1 MKYSMVILSFLA
13 CLSSAW
19 AEPLMLVTDEEVA
32 RDAAA
37 PIRESLRK
45 RAIVSANAPKIQVLS
60 PDPSKDKVS
69 TPLPVDI
76 KFSSASDAEIDP
88 ASFRAYYGML
98 HLDITDRILQKVTI
112 TKNGLAVSEAAIPR
126 GNHRLLLQVKDT
138 QGRKGEDEIRFSVEA
153 VAKPAI
159 YG

>member
-1 MKYSMVILSFLA
+1 MKYGVLILPFLA
-13 CLSSAW
+13 YLSSVW

-37 PIRESLRK
+37 PVRESLHK
-45 RAIVSANAPKIQVLS
+45 RSIKSASAPKIQVLS

-76 KFSSASDAEIDP
+76 KFSSAADAEIDP
-88 ASFRAYYGML
+88 STFKAYYGML

-112 TKNGLAVSEAAIPR
+112 TKNGLTVSEAAIPR
-126 GNHRLLLQVKDT
+126 GNHRLLLQVTDT
-138 QGRKGEDEIRFSVEA
+138 QGRKGEDEIRFSVE
-153 VAKPAI
+153 
-159 YG
+159 